1 MKEFTAVLR
10 RVNADVQEADIAKTF
25 DEIGAKDGEIDVV
38 GLAKWLALTFKDLSA
53 EEFDE
58 GMQKFVPAQLAE
70 GATESKR
77 LRSTC

>member
-10 RVNADVQEADIAKTF
+10 RANPDVQEADIAKTF

-38 GLAKWLALTFKDLSA
+38 GLAKWLVLTFKDLSA
-53 EEFDE
+53 EEFNG
-58 GMQKFVPAQLAE
+58 GMQQLVPAQLAE
-70 GATESKR
+70 GATESER